1 MLGGSAGVQSSNS
14 KDQRGKEGRLPSRAA
29 VFDVQQRACGL
40 AASTTTAVE
49 ATSTAM
55 EATAMEATTTA
66 VEATTTAVEA
76 TTAHTMKAAAV
87 PSAAVPSAPAATVP
101 SAPATTVPSAPATTP
116 ATAVPSAPTTTPAKV
131 VPGTGAD
138 EHTAIKPLRAI
149 IAIRS
154 AGIRGIGVISP
165 LANRR
170 TGRNAPDVNTE

>member
-101 SAPATTVPSAPATTP
+101 SAPATTP

>member
-55 EATAMEATTTA
+55 EATAM
-66 VEATTTAVEA
+66 EATTTAVEA

>member
-66 VEATTTAVEA
+66 VEATT
-76 TTAHTMKAAAV
+76 AHTMKAAAV
-87 PSAAVPSAPAATVP
+87 PSAVPAAAVPSAPAATVP